1 MIFNKDQDYWAGC
14 YSTNEFLLIETYSG
28 LGMVGVDPLFPR
40 HLLAPDANNKDIGET
55 LIQALSDSRTLTS
68 LDERVVFFD
77 LGKGKERYNEK
88 VGMLM
93 ERYGYKTKRALF
105 NGMKNCTIHCI
116 NGLISIEPSY
126 HEKLEAWSGDRIK
139 ESDYVVLLIDSSSEE
154 IGAALR
160 LAFSRCI
167 G

>member
-68 LDERVVFFD
+68 LDERVAFFD
-77 LGKGKERYNEK
+77 LEKGKQQYAAWIAMLIEK
-88 VGMLM
+88 
-93 ERYGYKTKRALF
+93 YGYKTKRALF
-105 NGMKNCTIHCI
+105 KGMKRCSIHGV
-116 NGLISIEPSY
+116 NSLITMRPSY

-139 ESDYVVLLIDSSSEE
+139 ESDYVVLPIDSSSEE